1 MEHLLEVKDLQVSF
15 DTYAGEVQA
24 VRGVSFCLDQG
35 ETLAIVGESGCGKSV
50 SVQTVM
56 RIVPMPPA
64 RIKGG
69 SILYGGEELTA
80 KPDAQMEQYRGNE
93 MAMIF
98 QDSMTSLNPTMR
110 VGRQLMEGIR
120 KHQKVSREEARRR
133 VLDML
138 GRVGIPNPE
147 HAFRRYPHTMSG
159 GQRQRV
165 MIAMALCCNPKILF
179 ADEPTT
185 ALDVTMQAQILEL
198 IGSLQKQYHMGV
210 ILITHDL
217 GVVAKMADRIS
228 VMYAGKIVEAG
239 TADQIFYHPSHPYTL
254 GLLGAMPNLIQ
265 KRKEEL
271 YNIPGAPPDLFAPPA
286 GCAFAGRCEYCMGVC
301 EKQDAPEFVTPDGHM
316 SRCWLLDERGRNYR
330 PAGFGGA
337 EETEG
342 RRADA

>member
-120 KHQKVSREEARRR
+120 KHQKVSRCQA
-133 VLDML
+133 
-138 GRVGIPNPE
+138 G
-147 HAFRRYPHTMSG
+147 SG
-159 GQRQRV
+159 
-165 MIAMALCCNPKILF
+165 
-179 ADEPTT
+179 
-185 ALDVTMQAQILEL
+185 
-198 IGSLQKQYHMGV
+198 
-210 ILITHDL
+210 
-217 GVVAKMADRIS
+217 S
-228 VMYAGKIVEAG
+228 V
-239 TADQIFYHPSHPYTL
+239 
-254 GLLGAMPNLIQ
+254 
-265 KRKEEL
+265 
-271 YNIPGAPPDLFAPPA
+271 
-286 GCAFAGRCEYCMGVC
+286 
-301 EKQDAPEFVTPDGHM
+301 
-316 SRCWLLDERGRNYR
+316 
-330 PAGFGGA
+330 
-337 EETEG
+337 
-342 RRADA
+342 